1 MSEERARILQ
11 MVSENKIDAQEA
23 ARLLGALNNASPG
36 SASATEAVSA
46 GTVRWF
52 RVRVTNLETGRTKVN
67 VNLPLSLVKVGLRVG
82 AQFSSD
88 IPDLDWDEL
97 MTAIQEGG
105 AAGKLVEVEDL
116 EDNEKVEVYVD

>member
-23 ARLLGALNNASPG
+23 ARLLGALNNNAPG
-36 SASATEAVSA
+36 AA
-46 GTVRWF
+46 GAAEVVPANGVRWF
-52 RVRVTNLETGRTKVN
+52 RVRVTNLETGRVKVN
-67 VNLPLSLVKVGLRVG
+67 VNLPLSLVKVGLRIG

-88 IPDLDWDEL
+88 IPELDWDEL

-116 EDNEKVEVYVD
+116 EDGEKVEVYVD

>member
-11 MVSENKIDAQEA
+11 MVSDNKIDAQEA
-23 ARLLGALNNASPG
+23 ARLLGALNSASPG
-36 SASATEAVSA
+36 SESATEAAPA
-46 GTVRWF
+46 GNVRWF

-67 VNLPLSLVKVGLRVG
+67 VNLPLSLVKVGLRIG

-88 IPDLDWDEL
+88 IPELDWDEL

-116 EDNEKVEVYVD
+116 EDGERVEVYVD